1 MHMFPF
7 FLFSFFSVPFSLSF
21 SLFFHSRL
29 PLFSFHPYL
38 FSLTAISTEFAFV
51 SSLFS
56 LSLLLVPSNSRF
68 LLVDFSDFLRIYRH
82 PTPGVEGKDG
92 TLRK

>member
-7 FLFSFFSVPFSLSF
+7 FLFSFFSVPFSLFLSF
-21 SLFFHSRL
+21 FPLEATFVLVSPLSFFSHGNFHGVCLRFISLFYS
-29 PLFSFHPYL
+29 
-38 FSLTAISTEFAFV
+38 V
-51 SSLFS
+51 
-56 LSLLLVPSNSRF
+56 LLVPSNSRF